1 MCTHTCTH
9 THTTYTYISQ
19 ISSISSALENPDKY
33 KTKVYFKVSKNEN
46 TAYFKMS
53 AVGKSIN
60 CENFNG
66 LNLC

>member
-1 MCTHTCTH
+1 M
-9 THTTYTYISQ
+9 
-19 ISSISSALENPDKY
+19 SSISSALENPDKY